1 MKKPFF
7 LNCFLFTLAVSV
19 QTATEYFNLSQEQAS
34 KKNTTKPYQTKKV
47 IEKDST
53 NLDYYLHLSK
63 SIRKENLRGAH
74 RTDVGVFVG
83 KSFFSFLFLLPISFF
98 I

>member
-1 MKKPFF
+1 
-7 LNCFLFTLAVSV
+7 LAVLAV
-19 QTATEYFNLSQEQAS
+19 LAETATEYFNLAQEQAGKRKHYKVIPHY
-34 KKNTTKPYQTKKV
+34 KKT

-74 RTDVGVFVG
+74 RTEVGV
-83 KSFFSFLFLLPISFF
+83 LMD
-98 I
+98 